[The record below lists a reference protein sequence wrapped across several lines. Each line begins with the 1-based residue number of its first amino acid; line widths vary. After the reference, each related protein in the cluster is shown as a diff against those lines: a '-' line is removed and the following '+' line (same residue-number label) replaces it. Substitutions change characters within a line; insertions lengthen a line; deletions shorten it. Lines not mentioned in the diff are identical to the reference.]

1 MRHNDRPTR
10 VHLGAQGFTK
20 LFPVSRETFDRLAL
34 YVDLLER
41 WNRRINLVGRDT
53 MGDVWRRHVLDSAQ
67 LFPLIPKRARVLVD
81 LGSGAGLPGLILAIL
96 GVPDV
101 HLVESDQR
109 KAAFLREAL
118 RVTDTK
124 AQLHVQRIEA
134 VPPFPADVVT
144 ARALAP
150 LTELLPLAE
159 PFFGKSTLCLFL
171 KGKAADDELTRAGEA
186 WKMRVERVPSASDPS
201 GTILR
206 LESLARESLARAA
219 PPDVAPPA

>member
-1 MRHNDRPTR
+1 MPHNDRPTR
-10 VHLGAQGFTK
+10 VHLGPQGFVR

-34 YVDLLER
+34 YVDLLDR
-41 WNRRINLVGRDT
+41 WNQRINLVGRDT
-53 MGDVWRRHVLDSAQ
+53 MGDVWRRHILDSAQ
-67 LFPLIPKRARVLVD
+67 LFRLIPPRARVLVD

-96 GVPDV
+96 GVPEV

-118 RVTDTK
+118 RVTGTK

-150 LTELLPLAE
+150 LADLLGLAE
-159 PFFGKSTLCLFL
+159 PFLARSTICLFL
-171 KGKAADDELTRAGEA
+171 KGKAADDELTRAEEA

-206 LESLARESLARAA
+206 LESLARESSARAA
-219 PPDVAPPA
+219 PTDDAPQA